1 MEPPPEPSRRATRA
15 TWLMPIRLEEWAA
28 DRKRRDQSRPPRRG
42 HAPRPSTARRTRGS
56 RRTATRASPGGDDPP
71 DDDPPPELTGRAA
84 ELAAELR
91 AASDALVASWRAEWE
106 QHDQLQL
113 GEESA

>member
-1 MEPPPEPSRRATRA
+1 MRRSTRGD
-15 TWLMPIRLEEWAA
+15 WLLPLELDKRAA
-28 DRKRRDQSRPPRRG
+28 DRKHRDQSRPPRRG
-42 HAPRPSTARRTRGS
+42 RAPRPSTSGRARGS
-56 RRTATRASPGGDDPP
+56 RRTASRASPGGDDPP
-71 DDDPPPELTGRAA
+71 DDDDPPPELTGHAA

-91 AASDALVASWRAEWE
+91 AASDALVASWRAEWQ